1 MILGNRILFVC
12 AAQVLVRDQVIALH
26 REVNVIHLLFLPQA
40 LEELLLCLDL
50 EVTLI
55 HGLFKWGHQ
64 W

>member
-1 MILGNRILFVC
+1 MILGNRVLFVG

-40 LEELLLCLDL
+40 LEELLLSLDL

-55 HGLFKWGHQ
+55 
-64 W
+64 

>member
-1 MILGNRILFVC
+1 MILCNRVLLVG
-12 AAQVLVRDQVIALH
+12 ATQVLVRDQVIALH

-40 LEELLLCLDL
+40 REELLLSLDL

-55 HGLFKWGHQ
+55 KGLFKRGHQ

>member
-1 MILGNRILFVC
+1 MILGNRILFIG

-26 REVNVIHLLFLPQA
+26 REVNVIHLLFLTQA
-40 LEELLLCLDL
+40 REELLLSLDL

-55 HGLFKWGHQ
+55 QRLLKRGHQ